1 MKIPKIFNKT
11 ELANE
16 IYPLQKQAKAT
27 LNNKLKNNQG
37 RELNDY
43 DLEKI
48 LEASKKAV
56 MDLKIQMAYDWEYLN
71 DDEVV
76 FYYLNDKTDTV
87 DRLLFHEY
95 IKEVGLF
102 ERQISE
108 DDFEPYTPTEY
119 EYKQAEKEFWNYFFN
134 IKK

>member
-1 MKIPKIFNKT
+1 MEIPKIFNKT

-16 IYPLQKQAKAT
+16 IYPFQKQAKAT

-37 RELNDY
+37 RELNNE
-43 DLEKI
+43 DLEK
-48 LEASKKAV
+48 LLDAAKKGV
-56 MDLKIQMAYDWEYLN
+56 KDLKIQMAYDWEYLN
-71 DDEVV
+71 DNDVM

-87 DRLLFHEY
+87 DRSLFNDY

-108 DDFEPYTPTEY
+108 DDFEPYTPTEGQ
-119 EYKQAEKEFWNYFFN
+119 YKQAEKEFWNDFFN
-134 IKK
+134 IK